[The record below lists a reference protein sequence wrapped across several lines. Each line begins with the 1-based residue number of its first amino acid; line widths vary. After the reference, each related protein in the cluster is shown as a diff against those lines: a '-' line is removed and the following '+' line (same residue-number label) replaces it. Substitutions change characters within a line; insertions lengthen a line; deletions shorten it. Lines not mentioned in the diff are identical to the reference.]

1 MSSNKH
7 FFKKSNAQEEFE
19 SELWMRSVT
28 LAAHTGN
35 FQIVDLEYILVHILL
50 YLKLV
55 KNNIKFKSN
64 IRGTSR
70 HFRGIAEFD

>member
-1 MSSNKH
+1 
-7 FFKKSNAQEEFE
+7 
-19 SELWMRSVT
+19 MRSVT
-28 LAAHTGN
+28 LAARTGN